1 MRRKEER
8 EREMRNEADGLVV
21 SSQARATTSS
31 SHRIKE
37 DMVVEDWTPTVPQH
51 EVCFFFTRHLD
62 RM

>member
-8 EREMRNEADGLVV
+8 ERAMRNEADGLVV
-21 SSQARATTSS
+21 LSQARATTSS
-31 SHRIKE
+31 SHRIEE